1 MITVNDGHYD
11 HGGEGWTPSL
21 TLDMCVCVCLSCP
34 RLSRTRTRPAQ
45 RPLSPVCS
53 TCRTDRVHST
63 RRPLRPPPPPPR
75 PRLSAWGSWS
85 AVSVQQSQHNIQYR
99 GHMTP
104 RLRVQE
110 TRRILP
116 QGGSVLQLRQIE
128 KPRPR
133 PCPGPQP
140 PLIVL
145 LSSYCR
151 LSVLSDDPKW
161 RLLC

>member
-21 TLDMCVCVCLSCP
+21 TLDMCVCLSCP